1 MRGRLKFTS
10 DALDFFREDTPDM
23 SQSKRVRGVVLHDIL
38 SRVVVP
44 EDLEQ
49 SVMYSF
55 HQGEI
60 TEDEAVQVR
69 ELLTGALE
77 DGVRKGWFPA
87 DRNKVMNEVTLID
100 VGGAQYRPDRVILD
114 GDKVMIVD
122 YKFGEAHDRYR
133 RQVNK
138 YAELWKNMGY
148 TQISGFLWYVE
159 TGEIV
164 EVL

>member
-1 MRGRLKFTS
+1 
-10 DALDFFREDTPDM
+10 
-23 SQSKRVRGVVLHDIL
+23 
-38 SRVVVP
+38 
-44 EDLEQ
+44 
-49 SVMYSF
+49 
-55 HQGEI
+55 
-60 TEDEAVQVR
+60 
-69 ELLTGALE
+69 
-77 DGVRKGWFPA
+77 
-87 DRNKVMNEVTLID
+87 MNEVTLID

-133 RQVNK
+133 CQVNK